1 MPQPDFFLHGL
12 FSKTYITCAA
22 SLKIHHVLWSL
33 KVAPGGS
40 WMWMQVS
47 LPQGQEEFTT
57 HLEMHTLNTLA
68 DRAMKKYKNA
78 HAVTCFKHLNLK
90 PNMIDDYGTNK
101 K

>member
-1 MPQPDFFLHGL
+1 M
-12 FSKTYITCAA
+12 YITCAA
-22 SLKIHHVLWSL
+22 SLKIHVLWSL

-47 LPQGQEEFTT
+47 LPQGREEFTT
-57 HLEMHTLNTLA
+57 HLEMHPLKHPCCQGN
-68 DRAMKKYKNA
+68 KKYKNT